1 MKNQIQMIKEQEVL
15 GKQFRV
21 YGTFEEPLFLAKDV
35 AEWIDYSKTSQG
47 YYNVSKMLMT
57 IDEDEKLTITNSN
70 SGGSKLFLTEDGL
83 YEVLMQSR
91 KPIAKQFKKEVKF
104 ILKQIRQTGGY
115 IPIQQEESD
124 TDILA
129 KALLIAQRT
138 IESKNKL
145 LQEKENT
152 INHQNQTINIIT
164 TNNTTFDEFERVVNA
179 HIKAIAT
186 IKNQKVNEV
195 WNALYSYLYDAEGM
209 SLPVRAKN
217 KRKRLDDEYFEKTS
231 KRYSETTLKQRVSIL
246 STVKESEYETVLTVV
261 KSFAVKSGVDVTK
274 ITELKAN

>member
-1 MKNQIQMIKEQEVL
+1 MKNQVQMIKEQEVL

-35 AEWIDYSKTSQG
+35 ADWIEYDVNKVGQMLKT
-47 YYNVSKMLMT
+47 V
-57 IDEDEKLTITNSN
+57 DEDEKKTSPLHY
-70 SGGSKLFLTEDGL
+70 SGQVRNMWFLTEDGL

-91 KPIAKQFKKEVKF
+91 KPIAKQFKKEVKS

-179 HIKAIAT
+179 HVKAIAT

-195 WNALYSYLYDAEGM
+195 WNALYSY
-209 SLPVRAKN
+209 
-217 KRKRLDDEYFEKTS
+217 
-231 KRYSETTLKQRVSIL
+231 TTLRECHYL
-246 STVKESEYETVLTVV
+246 L
-261 KSFAVKSGVDVTK
+261 
-274 ITELKAN
+274 ELKTNAND

>member
-21 YGTFEEPLFLAKDV
+21 YGTFEEPLFLAQDV
-35 AEWIDYSKTSQG
+35 AEWIDNK
-47 YYNVSKMLMT
+47 NVSQMLKV
-57 IDEDEKLTITNSN
+57 IDEDEKALYTIYRVD
-70 SGGSKLFLTEDGL
+70 GSTHKAWFLTEDGL

-91 KPIAKQFKKEVKF
+91 KPIAKQFKKEVKN

-179 HIKAIAT
+179 HVKAIAT

-231 KRYSETTLKQRVSIL
+231 KRYSETTLKQKVSIL

-274 ITELKAN
+274 ITELKAS

>member
-35 AEWIDYSKTSQG
+35 ADWIEYDVNKVGQMLKT
-47 YYNVSKMLMT
+47 V
-57 IDEDEKLTITNSN
+57 DEDEKKTSPLHY
-70 SGGSKLFLTEDGL
+70 SGQVRNMWFLTEDGL

-91 KPIAKQFKKEVKF
+91 KPIAKQFKKEVKN

-195 WNALYSYLYDAEGM
+195 WNALYSFLYDAEGM

-274 ITELKAN
+274 ITELKTS

>member
-1 MKNQIQMIKEQEVL
+1 MKNQVQMIKEQEVL

-35 AEWIDYSKTSQG
+35 ADWIEYDVNKVGQMLKT
-47 YYNVSKMLMT
+47 V
-57 IDEDEKLTITNSN
+57 DEDEKKTSPLHY
-70 SGGSKLFLTEDGL
+70 SGQVRNMWFLTEDGL

-91 KPIAKQFKKEVKF
+91 KPIAKQFKKEVKN

-179 HIKAIAT
+179 HVKAIAT

-231 KRYSETTLKQRVSIL
+231 KRYSETTLKQKVSIL

-274 ITELKAN
+274 ITELKAS

>member
-1 MKNQIQMIKEQEVL
+1 MKNQVQTIKEQEVL

-70 SGGSKLFLTEDGL
+70 SGGSKVFLTEDGL

-91 KPIAKQFKKEVKF
+91 KPIAKQFKKEVKS

-124 TDILA
+124 ADILA

-179 HIKAIAT
+179 HVKAIAT

-231 KRYSETTLKQRVSIL
+231 KRYSETTLKQKVSIL

-274 ITELKAN
+274 ITELKAS

>member
-35 AEWIDYSKTSQG
+35 ADWIEYSVA
-47 YYNVSKMLMT
+47 NVNKMLDKVDEEEKTVHT
-57 IDEDEKLTITNSN
+57 ISMNGNYTTQAW
-70 SGGSKLFLTEDGL
+70 FLTEDGL

-91 KPIAKQFKKEVKF
+91 KPIAKQFKKEVKS

-124 TDILA
+124 ADILA

-179 HIKAIAT
+179 HVKAIAT

-217 KRKRLDDEYFEKTS
+217 KRKRLNDEYFEKTS
-231 KRYSETTLKQRVSIL
+231 KRYSETTLKQKVSIL

-274 ITELKAN
+274 ITELKAS

>member
-1 MKNQIQMIKEQEVL
+1 MKNQVQMIKEQEVL

-70 SGGSKLFLTEDGL
+70 SGGSKVFLTEDGL

-91 KPIAKQFKKEVKF
+91 KPIAKQFKKEVKG
-104 ILKQIRQTGGY
+104 ILKRIRQTGGY

-124 TDILA
+124 ADILA

-179 HIKAIAT
+179 HVKAIAT

-217 KRKRLDDEYFEKTS
+217 KRKRLNDEYFEKTS
-231 KRYSETTLKQRVSIL
+231 KHYSETTLKQKVSIL

-274 ITELKAN
+274 ITELKAS

>member
-1 MKNQIQMIKEQEVL
+1 MKNQVQMIKEQEVL

-35 AEWIDYSKTSQG
+35 ADWIEYDVNKVGQMLKT
-47 YYNVSKMLMT
+47 V
-57 IDEDEKLTITNSN
+57 DEDEKKTSPLHY
-70 SGGSKLFLTEDGL
+70 SGQVRNMWFLTEDGL

-91 KPIAKQFKKEVKF
+91 KPIAKQFKKEVKS

-179 HIKAIAT
+179 HVKAIAT

-231 KRYSETTLKQRVSIL
+231 KRYSETTLKQKVSIL

-274 ITELKAN
+274 ITELKAS

>member
-1 MKNQIQMIKEQEVL
+1 MKNQVQTIKEQEVL

-70 SGGSKLFLTEDGL
+70 SGGSKVFLTEDGL

-91 KPIAKQFKKEVKF
+91 KPIAKQFKKEVKS

-179 HIKAIAT
+179 HVKAIAT

-231 KRYSETTLKQRVSIL
+231 KRYSETTLKQKVSIL

-274 ITELKAN
+274 ITELKAS

>member
-1 MKNQIQMIKEQEVL
+1 MKVEMQVIDKTEILDHEVIT
-15 GKQFRV
+15 
-21 YGTFEEPLFLAKDV
+21 YGDLENPLFLAKDV
-35 AEWIDYSKTSQG
+35 ADWIEYDVNKVGQMLKT
-47 YYNVSKMLMT
+47 V
-57 IDEDEKLTITNSN
+57 DEDEKKTSPLHY
-70 SGGSKLFLTEDGL
+70 SGQVRNMWFLTEDGL

-91 KPIAKQFKKEVKF
+91 KPIAKQFKKEVKS

-124 TDILA
+124 ADILA

-179 HIKAIAT
+179 HVKAIAT

-231 KRYSETTLKQRVSIL
+231 KRYSETTLKQKVSIL

-274 ITELKAN
+274 ITELKAS

>member
-35 AEWIDYSKTSQG
+35 ADWIEYSVA
-47 YYNVSKMLMT
+47 NVNKMLDKVDEEEKTTHT
-57 IDEDEKLTITNSN
+57 ISMNGNYTTQAW
-70 SGGSKLFLTEDGL
+70 FLTEDGL

-91 KPIAKQFKKEVKF
+91 KPIAKQFKKEVKG

-124 TDILA
+124 ADILA

-179 HIKAIAT
+179 HVKAIAT

-231 KRYSETTLKQRVSIL
+231 KRYSETTLKQKVSIL

-274 ITELKAN
+274 ITELKAS

>member
-35 AEWIDYSKTSQG
+35 ADWIEYSVA
-47 YYNVSKMLMT
+47 NVNKMLDKVDEEEKTTHT
-57 IDEDEKLTITNSN
+57 ISMNGNYTTQAW
-70 SGGSKLFLTEDGL
+70 FLTEDGL

-91 KPIAKQFKKEVKF
+91 KPIAKQFKKEVKG

-124 TDILA
+124 ADILA

-179 HIKAIAT
+179 HVKAIAT

-217 KRKRLDDEYFEKTS
+217 KRKRLNDEYFEKTS
-231 KRYSETTLKQRVSIL
+231 KRYSETTLKQKVSIL

-274 ITELKAN
+274 ITELKAS

>member
-1 MKNQIQMIKEQEVL
+1 MIKEQEVL

-35 AEWIDYSKTSQG
+35 ADWIEYDVNKVGQMLKT
-47 YYNVSKMLMT
+47 V
-57 IDEDEKLTITNSN
+57 DEDEKKTSPLHY
-70 SGGSKLFLTEDGL
+70 SGQVRNMWFLTEDGL

-91 KPIAKQFKKEVKF
+91 KPIAKQFKKEVKS

-179 HIKAIAT
+179 HVKAIAT

-231 KRYSETTLKQRVSIL
+231 KRYSETTLKQKVSIL

-274 ITELKAN
+274 ITELKAS